1 MPSKKLL
8 ALVSDLMFTVKINE
22 VAKRSGLQV
31 EYAKSDDEFLAKA
44 QSIPAL
50 AIMDLNITSASPVDL
65 IAKLKS
71 DDAMKAIN
79 IMCYVSHVQAD
90 LKQQAQDAG
99 ADIVLARSAFSTNL
113 PQILKRHSGVPM

>member
-1 MPSKKLL
+1 MPNKKVL

-31 EYAKSDDEFLAKA
+31 EYARSDEEFLEKAK
-44 QSIPAL
+44 SLPAL
-50 AIMDLNITSASPVDL
+50 AIMDLNISTASPVEL
-65 IAKLKS
+65 ITKIK
-71 DDAMKAIN
+71 DDAEMKAISV
-79 IMCYVSHVQAD
+79 MCYVSHVQVD

-113 PQILKRHSGVPM
+113 PQILKRHSGVL